1 MIFNAI
7 KNNNRVFLDIGDIN
21 NYLLRAMITCNKTL
35 DRTTVFAVTT
45 FLNYICKKYDDK
57 RFKNGSVV
65 QVDLNNKRLDFKLNT
80 LLWKNNG
87 NKLLP
92 GDQKP
97 LDDDGFFDNTD
108 ILEELLKPVNN
119 QLSEILTK
127 ISDILTKISDIELAN
142 QSDD

>member
-21 NYLLRAMITCNKTL
+21 NYLLRTMITCNKTL
-35 DRTTVFAVTT
+35 DRTTVFAIAT

-65 QVDLNNKRLDFKLNT
+65 QLDLNNKRLDFKLNT
-80 LLWKNNG
+80 LLWKNND
-87 NKLLP
+87 NKLP

-97 LDDDGFFDNTD
+97 LDDAGFVDNAD

>member
-35 DRTTVFAVTT
+35 DRTTVFAITT

-80 LLWKNNG
+80 LLWKNND
-87 NKLLP
+87 NKLP

-127 ISDILTKISDIELAN
+127 ISDIELAN
-142 QSDD
+142 QSDDW

>member
-35 DRTTVFAVTT
+35 DRTTVFAIAT

-80 LLWKNNG
+80 LLWKNND
-87 NKLLP
+87 NKLP

-97 LDDDGFFDNTD
+97 LDDAGFVDNAD

>member
-21 NYLLRAMITCNKTL
+21 NYLLRTMITCNKTL

-45 FLNYICKKYDDK
+45 FLNYVSKKYDDK

-65 QVDLNNKRLDFKLNT
+65 QLYLNNKRLDFKLNT
-80 LLWKNNG
+80 LLWKNND
-87 NKLLP
+87 NKLP

-97 LDDDGFFDNTD
+97 LDDAGFVDNAD
-108 ILEELLKPVNN
+108 ILEELIKPVNN

>member
-7 KNNNRVFLDIGDIN
+7 KNNNRVFIDIGDIN
-21 NYLLRAMITCNKTL
+21 NYLLRTMITCNKTL
-35 DRTTVFAVTT
+35 DRTTVFAIAT

-65 QVDLNNKRLDFKLNT
+65 QLDLNNKRLDFKLNT
-80 LLWKNNG
+80 LLWKNND
-87 NKLLP
+87 NKLP

-97 LDDDGFFDNTD
+97 LDDAGFVDNAD
-108 ILEELLKPVNN
+108 ILEELIKPVNN

>member
-35 DRTTVFAVTT
+35 DRTTVFAITT
-45 FLNYICKKYDDK
+45 FLNYVCKKYDDK

-65 QVDLNNKRLDFKLNT
+65 QLDLNNKRLDFKLNT
-80 LLWKNNG
+80 LLWKNND
-87 NKLLP
+87 NKLP

-108 ILEELLKPVNN
+108 ILEELIKPVNN
-119 QLSEILTK
+119 QL
-127 ISDILTKISDIELAN
+127 SDILTKISDIELAN